1 MNLFEEKPIED
12 GTKKKKKKKK
22 KVKKPCND

>member
-12 GTKKKKKKKK
+12 GNKKKKKKKK
-22 KVKKPCND
+22 KAKKLNTD

>member
-12 GTKKKKKKKK
+12 GNKKKKKKKK
-22 KVKKPCND
+22 KVKKLCND